1 MCTHGL
7 TVIITDIH
15 KLTPTH
21 GFIHTHIYTH
31 SQSLILTFTI
41 SSHVPSHRLTLI
53 HTQIYTSSHSQNCTH
68 SHSLGHTLTFID
80 LPSLV
85 HEYQFGLT
93 HSHFHTLR
101 HFRACFHTYAH
112 SHSLSLLTPY
122 TLIHILTQS
131 SHCHS
136 HTGPLTLSP
145 HRREKELG
153 PLLISREVSGI
164 FQETPIPT

>member
-1 MCTHGL
+1 MDSYIHTYIHIHSL
-7 TVIITDIH
+7 SYSHLQSAHMYLHTDSH
-15 KLTPTH
+15 SFTLK
-21 GFIHTHIYTH
+21 FIHPHITKLYTLTLTRPHSHIYT
-31 SQSLILTFTI
+31 
-41 SSHVPSHRLTLI
+41 
-53 HTQIYTSSHSQNCTH
+53 
-68 SHSLGHTLTFID
+68 D

-122 TLIHILTQS
+122 TLIHTLTQS